1 MSGPREECGIVGVVG
16 RPRAAEWA
24 YLCLYA
30 LQHRGQESSGIVSTD
45 GEQIH
50 VHRGMGLVAEV
61 FDGPSLEA
69 LSGTAAIGHNR
80 YSTTG
85 SPTPANAQPLLV
97 NYREGFLAVSHNG
110 NLVNARTLRHQ
121 LEQAGSIF
129 QSTMDTEVLVHLI
142 AASREPTR
150 DRAVLEALDRIE
162 GAYSFLILTPDGL
175 YAARD
180 PHGFRPLSMGQL
192 DGTVVLAS
200 ETCALD
206 LLGVVA
212 EREVGPGE
220 VLKVGM
226 DGEIETLR
234 DQPADS
240 ECMCVFEQIYF
251 ARPDSV
257 LFGMSTADARR
268 RMGREL
274 AREHPAS
281 ADCVFSVPDSS
292 NEAAAGYAEKS
303 GLPLEHGLI
312 RNHYVGR
319 TFIQPGQDVRDFR
332 VKIKYNP
339 VTSVIRGRRVVIVDD
354 SIVRGTTSGSLV
366 RVIREAGAREVHL
379 RIASPPI
386 RHPCYYGIDIPKRD
400 ELIAANRTTAEI
412 AEYVGADSLEYLS
425 FDGLYRAVGDR
436 DRHCDACFSGNYR
449 VPVEAGIEEKTA
461 FEPSAIASSSGPRP
475 PGG

>member
-1 MSGPREECGIVGVVG
+1 MSGPREECGIVGVIG
-16 RPRAAEWA
+16 RPRAAEWV
-24 YLCLYA
+24 YLGLYA
-30 LQHRGQESSGIVSTD
+30 LQHRGQESSGIVSAD
-45 GEQIH
+45 GDAVH
-50 VHRGMGLVAEV
+50 VQRGMGLVAEV
-61 FDGPSLEA
+61 FDGDA
-69 LSGTAAIGHNR
+69 LGKLPGTAAIGHNR

-85 SPTPANAQPLLV
+85 SSTPVNTQPLLV

-110 NLVNARTLRHQ
+110 NLVNARTLRRR
-121 LEQAGSIF
+121 LEIAGSIF

-150 DRAVLEALDRIE
+150 DRAVLDALDQID
-162 GAYSFLILTPDGL
+162 GAYSFLILTPEAL
-175 YAARD
+175 YATRD
-180 PHGFRPLSMGQL
+180 PHGFRPLSIGRTE
-192 DGTVVLAS
+192 DTIVLAS

-206 LLGVVA
+206 LLGVEA
-212 EREVGPGE
+212 EREIGPGE
-220 VLKVGM
+220 VLKVTM
-226 DGEIETLR
+226 DGAIEVLR
-234 DQPADS
+234 DQPAES

-257 LFGMSTADARR
+257 LFGMSAADARR

-274 AREHPAS
+274 AREQPAD

-292 NEAAAGYAEKS
+292 NAAAAGYAEWS

-312 RNHYVGR
+312 RNHYIGR

-339 VTSVIRGRRVVIVDD
+339 VSSVIRGRRVVVVDD
-354 SIVRGTTSGSLV
+354 SIVRGTTSGALV
-366 RVIREAGAREVHL
+366 RVIRDAGASEVHV
-379 RIASPPI
+379 RIASPPL

-400 ELIAANRTTAEI
+400 ELLAANMTISEIAAH
-412 AEYVGADSLEYLS
+412 VGADSLGYLS

-461 FEPSAIASSSGPRP
+461 FEPSGLASSAGPRP